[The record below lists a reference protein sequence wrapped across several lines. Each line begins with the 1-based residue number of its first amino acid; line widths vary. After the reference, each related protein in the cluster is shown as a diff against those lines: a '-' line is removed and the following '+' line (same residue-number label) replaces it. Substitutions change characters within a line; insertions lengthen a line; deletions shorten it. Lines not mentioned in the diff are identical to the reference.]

1 VRRFL
6 TLSVCML
13 AIWAGVPVQGQ
24 SGRTY
29 TTNFPATE
37 NPLSE
42 GGNWRNGQREGIDW
56 KDFRTVPGLALGTQL
71 GSPPPYDD
79 STAVVTGT
87 WGPDQTVE
95 MKVKTVNQ
103 QTGSVNQE
111 LEVRLRTTIN
121 PHSLT
126 GYEVLWRLNHD
137 GSQYHQI
144 VQWLGP
150 LGTASCN
157 WGCAFQM
164 VPGSRDMRAGDGN
177 PGVYDGDTLGASI
190 VGNRIRTWV
199 IHNGVKQILQDIND
213 TSGAGGGA
221 RFTSGAPG
229 MGAWLRGPVST
240 ITDYGVISFTAVDT
254 GVSSSAPAAPTNLRI
269 TRAALRIGGVPL
281 IDGAADALSMLL
293 PAAGSVTH

>member
-1 VRRFL
+1 MRSLL
-6 TLSVCML
+6 TLSVSVL
-13 AIWAGVPVQGQ
+13 AIWASVPVQGQ

-29 TTNFPATE
+29 TTNFPVTE
-37 NPLSE
+37 NPLTE
-42 GGNWRNGQREGIDW
+42 GGNWRNGQRDGIDW
-56 KDFRTVPGLALGTQL
+56 KDFRTVPGLAYGTQL

-95 MKVKTVNQ
+95 MRVKTVNQ
-103 QTGSVNQE
+103 QTGGVNQE

-121 PHSLT
+121 AHSLQ
-126 GYEVLWRLNHD
+126 GYEVLWRVNHD

-144 VQWLGP
+144 VHWLGP
-150 LGTASCN
+150 IGTASCN

-164 VPGSRDMRAGDGN
+164 VPGSRDMRSWDGN

-190 VGNRIRTWV
+190 IGNRIRTWV

-213 TSGAGGGA
+213 TSGHGGGA

-229 MGAWLRGPVST
+229 MGAWLRGPGST
-240 ITDYGVISFTAVDT
+240 VADYGVTSFTATD
-254 GVSSSAPAAPTNLRI
+254 GGSLPPAPGAPTNLRI
-269 TRAALRIGGVPL
+269 ITTARRGGVPVVNR
-281 IDGAADALSMLL
+281 AAEALAALL
-293 PAAGSVTH
+293 PTVSSSH